1 MTHATSEPTV
11 RELPEATSITGNA
24 NAAEASDKS
33 LRPAPPLPHSTLSS
47 ARLRPSQVS
56 ALTDALDGRWA
67 MARRQARKALGELGE
82 PMIGMPATEQRSATL
97 QRLKAFAAYDFPLG
111 YPDQGQPDLGGSLS
125 VIEQL
130 GHSDM
135 SIMVKAGVQWG
146 LFGGAIAALG
156 GPEHHASLLP
166 RVRSLELL
174 GCFAM
179 TESGH
184 GSDVANL
191 QTTATY
197 RPDTDEIEI
206 HTPTPRDRKDYI
218 GNAAEDGELAV
229 VFAQLQVDGS
239 EHGVHAVLVPI
250 RDERGRPMP
259 GVTLSDCGSKGGLNG
274 VDNGRI
280 AFDHVRVPRTSL
292 LPRYG
297 SIDGNGVYS
306 SPVVNPK
313 ARFFTMLGTLVR
325 ARVVV
330 GGAAGCATKSGL
342 TIAIR
347 YAMQRKQFDRYDGA
361 PEVPLLDYPAHRR
374 RLLPAL
380 ATTYA
385 LHFAQLRM
393 TEDLHEIT
401 TATDDVSARM
411 RNLESRAAG
420 IKALTTEHA
429 NRTLQECR
437 EACGGAGFLAENL
450 IVQLRSD
457 CDVFATFEGDNS
469 VLLQLVGK
477 GLLTGYRHHL
487 GELDGVGV
495 ARFVAEKFVS
505 SFLERISARSFVTG
519 IENWRGGERELMDRR
534 WHRELFE
541 DRASHALDGLA
552 QRIQSRT
559 QRGKDAGKSKDAAQ
573 FDAFLACQVH
583 LLDAAR
589 AEVRRGLLE
598 SFVTAIDACEDAGA
612 TALLNTVCD
621 LYVLSEIDRDRAW
634 YLEHGRIAPERS
646 KQLTA
651 MVDELCA
658 TLAPH
663 AATLVDAFDI
673 PDNVLS
679 ASMLSPVQ

>member
-1 MTHATSEPTV
+1 MTHVTSEPTAG
-11 RELPEATSITGNA
+11 ELPEATSITGNA

-33 LRPAPPLPHSTLSS
+33 LRPAPPLPQSTL
-47 ARLRPSQVS
+47 APTPLLASQVS
-56 ALTDALDGRWA
+56 SLTDTLDGRWA
-67 MARRQARKALGELGE
+67 TLRRQARKALGELGD
-82 PMIGMPATEQRSATL
+82 PIIGVTTAQQRELTL
-97 QRLKAFAAYDFPLG
+97 ERLKAFSANDFPLG
-111 YPDQGQPDLGGSLS
+111 YPDQGVSDLGGSLS

-130 GHSDM
+130 GHSDL

-156 GPEHHASLLP
+156 GPEHHALLP
-166 RVRSLELL
+166 RVRRLDLL

-191 QTTATY
+191 KTTATY
-197 RPDTDEIEI
+197 LPDSDELEI
-206 HTPTPRDRKDYI
+206 HTPSPRDRKDYI

-229 VFAQLQVDGS
+229 VFTQLRVDGS
-239 EHGVHAVLVPI
+239 DHGVHAVLVPI
-250 RDERGRPMP
+250 RDARGLPMP

-280 AFDHVRVPRTSL
+280 SFNRVRVPRTSL

-297 SIDGNGVYS
+297 WIDEKGVYCS
-306 SPVVNPK
+306 SIANPK

-325 ARVVV
+325 GRVVV
-330 GGAAGCATKSGL
+330 GAAAGCATKSGL
-342 TIAIR
+342 TIALR
-347 YAMQRKQFDRYDGA
+347 YAMQRKQFDSYDGA
-361 PEVPLLDYPAHRR
+361 PEVSLLDYPVHRR

-385 LHFAQLRM
+385 LHFAQLRL
-393 TEDLHEIT
+393 TEDLHEIAG
-401 TATDDVSARM
+401 ATDDVSARM
-411 RNLESRAAG
+411 RSLESRAAG
-420 IKALTTEHA
+420 MKALTTDHA

-437 EACGGAGFLAENL
+437 EACGGAGFISENL

-457 CDVFATFEGDNS
+457 CDVFATFEGDNT

-477 GLLTGYRHHL
+477 GLLTGYRHHF

-505 SFLERISARSFVTG
+505 SFLERISARSFVAG

-534 WHRELFE
+534 WHRDLFE
-541 DRASHALDGLA
+541 DRASHALDSLA
-552 QRIQSRT
+552 QRIQAHT
-559 QRGKDAGKSKDAAQ
+559 QRGRDAGRSKDEAQ

-589 AEVRRGLLE
+589 AEVRRGVLE
-598 SFVTAIDACEDAGA
+598 DFVAAISGCEDPGVR
-612 TALLNTVCD
+612 ALLNTVCD
-621 LYVLSEIDRDRAW
+621 LYVLSEVDRDRAW

-646 KQLTA
+646 KQLTT
-651 MVDELCA
+651 MVDELCS

-663 AATLVDAFDI
+663 TATLVDAFDI
-673 PDNVLS
+673 PDNVVG